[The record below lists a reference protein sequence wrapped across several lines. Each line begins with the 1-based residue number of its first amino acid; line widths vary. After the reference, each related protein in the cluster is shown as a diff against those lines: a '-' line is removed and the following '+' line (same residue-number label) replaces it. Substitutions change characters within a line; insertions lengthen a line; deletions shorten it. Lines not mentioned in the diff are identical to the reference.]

1 MQHRSLTGT
10 REWRPNTPASP
21 KSPVRYHS
29 PYCEATGPIVQDGFV
44 ASRIRTLQ
52 ALSNHDF
59 KPIRS
64 HSPMLD
70 CPRPWQHD
78 HEHHIPPTPE
88 SSAKSGMKNHD
99 GPTSATNKDDHG
111 SALLNGSQE
120 QCNQSSVQMMGL
132 SDAVPAQRLID
143 LRLQGHEDQSP
154 IELPDSSTTRSPHS
168 DDVAIDD
175 STTVG
180 RRTPSEDGILSPR
193 AIPASLAEPSK
204 VWRDISQTGS
214 YGHDNCHN
222 QNLRPRRSIADR
234 LGSMVERGW
243 VGRDVFS
250 KAHNSREAS
259 ESIVGKS
266 THKERVKRR
275 SRSLEQHQQ
284 RTRPLSL
291 KRHHS
296 LCHKRVAAN
305 TQESGVE
312 KISDQSSDN
321 HYPLGKYTP
330 PAPVQDAVR
339 GIHIGKRGAQRS
351 ISNAELYREENC
363 TSSSSGRQ
371 RIWPIR
377 HLSRLQR
384 SQSQQFELESISSG
398 YGSRQGHEKQDR
410 KTINHFLSSGNTK
423 REQKQEPQALLD
435 DQLDQESETTSLTPT
450 SSCASIKTTHSTRS
464 ATRSGS
470 WFKKYRFLPKLV
482 PAGSPP
488 ALWDFSNEDQSCSAA
503 IGANGDCQQD
513 SLLQSD
519 QHYVGDSRTSG
530 SPRCGFGEANGET
543 NASLMEPGTTNGA
556 ETMPQDV
563 CPRTTELRIT
573 ASPQGSES
581 SLVSEQMKSLIK
593 PVSTS
598 CPLFADAQSPVKE
611 QERNPPKQADYLS
624 EHGEYPLSSPSP
636 TQAKHPSWSRGTD
649 ATLATVVSCKSNG
662 VEITRHSPM
671 NSQDLTP
678 TASAKL
684 RSEKSLDLI
693 SLALSHTNSPRRG
706 SPTAS
711 PQRHDSDVIE
721 LPVQHPVN
729 PTQASSH
736 VDEATQTVSQ
746 TVGQTVGKGRKVS
759 EKKIKKIQ
767 VTITLDG
774 AEELVIEA
782 KLQGRAGWEGWG
794 MSSE

>member
-88 SSAKSGMKNHD
+88 SSAKAGIKGHD

-111 SALLNGSQE
+111 SALLNANQE
-120 QCNQSSVQMMGL
+120 QCNQSSVQVMGL

-143 LRLQGHEDQSP
+143 LQLQGHEDQSP
-154 IELPDSSTTRSPHS
+154 IELSESSTTRSPHS

-214 YGHDNCHN
+214 YDHDNCHE
-222 QNLRPRRSIADR
+222 QNLRSRRSIADR

-243 VGRDVFS
+243 VGYDVFS
-250 KAHNSREAS
+250 KARNSREAS
-259 ESIVGKS
+259 ESIVGRS

-275 SRSLEQHQQ
+275 SRSLEQHQKS
-284 RTRPLSL
+284 TRPLSL

-296 LCHKRVAAN
+296 LCPSRVAVN

-321 HYPLGKYTP
+321 HYTLGKYTP
-330 PAPVQDAVR
+330 PTPVQDAVR
-339 GIHIGKRGAQRS
+339 GIHIGKSGAQRS

-363 TSSSSGRQ
+363 ASSSSGRH

-384 SQSQQFELESISSG
+384 SQSQQFELETISSG
-398 YGSRQGHEKQDR
+398 HGSSQGHGKQDR
-410 KTINHFLSSGNTK
+410 KTINHFLSSGNTE

-435 DQLDQESETTSLTPT
+435 DQQDQGSETTSLTPS
-450 SSCASIKTTHSTRS
+450 SSCASIKTTHSARS

-482 PAGSPP
+482 LADNSP
-488 ALWDFSNEDQSCSAA
+488 ALWDFRNEDSNGGAA
-503 IGANGDCQQD
+503 IRANGDCQQD
-513 SLLQSD
+513 SLVQSD
-519 QHYVGDSRTSG
+519 QHHAGESGTSG
-530 SPRCGFGEANGET
+530 SPRYGSGEANVK
-543 NASLMEPGTTNGA
+543 PRTTDKT
-556 ETMPQDV
+556 ETMPQAV
-563 CPRTTELRIT
+563 SPGTPELRFA

-593 PVSTS
+593 PVPTS
-598 CPLFADAQSPVKE
+598 CPLFADAESPVRE
-611 QERNPPKQADYLS
+611 QERNPPEQADYFS
-624 EHGEYPLSSPSP
+624 EHQEYHLPSPSP
-636 TQAKHPSWSRGTD
+636 TQAKHLSRTRGTD
-649 ATLATVVSCKSNG
+649 ATLATVISCKSDG
-662 VEITRHSPM
+662 VEITRKSPM
-671 NSQDLTP
+671 NLPASTSV
-678 TASAKL
+678 ASAKL
-684 RSEKSLDLI
+684 RSETSLDLI
-693 SLALSHTNSPRRG
+693 SLALSHGNTPTRG

-711 PQRHDSDVIE
+711 PQRHDLDVIGVPSKHSAD
-721 LPVQHPVN
+721 PVEPNSQ
-729 PTQASSH
+729 
-736 VDEATQTVSQ
+736 VDEATQ

-782 KLQGRAGWEGWG
+782 KLQRRAGWEGWG